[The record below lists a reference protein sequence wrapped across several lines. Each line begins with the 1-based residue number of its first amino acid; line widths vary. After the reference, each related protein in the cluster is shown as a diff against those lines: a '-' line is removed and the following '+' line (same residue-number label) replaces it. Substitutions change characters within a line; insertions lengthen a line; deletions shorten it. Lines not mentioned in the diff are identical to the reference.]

1 MSAVIDTNPPALVV
15 QGGLEGIEATG
26 CLPSPGGVALEVM
39 RLCQS
44 EETSLAK
51 LARVVQSDPAL
62 TARLIKASNA
72 PALAR
77 SRPTL
82 AIRDA
87 LMVLGMP
94 VVRQFALGFSL
105 ISGHKTGAC
114 KGFDY
119 GHFWSRSLLAALSA
133 QTVGARVRIMA
144 TEELFTCGLLADIGR
159 LALASLFPMDYA
171 ELLRGADGRSEAEI
185 AALERERFAT
195 DRDQLTQA
203 LLGKWG
209 FPKTLVAG
217 IEARRD
223 SGSLT
228 HGESSRVRQIA
239 DSLRLADRIAD
250 ACLADEDARRSQL
263 APLLLDAARLGL
275 DADALTAI
283 SKEVLAEWREW
294 GRILILPDQKKG
306 GELRFTEE
314 IDPEAGG
321 KADATEEVSA
331 APVALLVGDQDASL
345 KLLATVVSRCGFCI
359 RAVRNGRE
367 ALEQVM
373 HLRPRLV
380 ITDWAMPEMDGFGLL
395 RALRDTRV
403 GRGIYVIMLTAKED
417 DEHLSRIFGAGADDY
432 FTQPLVPRVIEARL
446 RAARRIV
453 GQQEELGR
461 DVDEIRRFASE
472 LAVNNRKLQTAVM
485 TDPLTGLPNRR
496 YAMERIEQE
505 WAAARRR
512 NVPMACIVV
521 DVDHFKR
528 VNDTYGHDAGDNVLH
543 GIAQRLRSATR
554 LQDAVCRVGGEE
566 FLVICPD
573 TTEADAWAH
582 AERLRALV
590 ADLRHEDLPRGT
602 PLTISLGVAS
612 VIPGSG
618 SSAELV
624 KMADRAVYLAKA
636 QGRNRSARAPVVT
649 ALRA

>member
-1 MSAVIDTNPPALVV
+1 
-15 QGGLEGIEATG
+15 
-26 CLPSPGGVALEVM
+26 
-39 RLCQS
+39 
-44 EETSLAK
+44 
-51 LARVVQSDPAL
+51 
-62 TARLIKASNA
+62 
-72 PALAR
+72 
-77 SRPTL
+77 
-82 AIRDA
+82 
-87 LMVLGMP
+87 
-94 VVRQFALGFSL
+94 
-105 ISGHKTGAC
+105 
-114 KGFDY
+114 
-119 GHFWSRSLLAALSA
+119 
-133 QTVGARVRIMA
+133 
-144 TEELFTCGLLADIGR
+144 
-159 LALASLFPMDYA
+159 
-171 ELLRGADGRSEAEI
+171 
-185 AALERERFAT
+185 
-195 DRDQLTQA
+195 
-203 LLGKWG
+203 
-209 FPKTLVAG
+209 VAG

-223 SGSLT
+223 PGSLT
-228 HGESSRVRQIA
+228 HGESGRVRQIA
-239 DSLRLADRIAD
+239 DSLRLAERIAE
-250 ACLADEDARRSQL
+250 ACLSDEDARRSQL

-283 SKEVLAEWREW
+283 SKEVLLEWREW
-294 GRILILPDQKKG
+294 GRILTLPEQKKG

-314 IDPEAGG
+314 IDPDAGG
-321 KADATEEVSA
+321 KADAAEEVAA

-345 KLLATVVSRCGFCI
+345 KLLAGVVSRCGFC
-359 RAVRNGRE
+359 VRTVSNGCE

-380 ITDWAMPEMDGFGLL
+380 ITDSAMPEMDGFALL
-395 RALRDTRV
+395 RALRDTRF

-432 FTQPLVPRVIEARL
+432 FTQPLVPRIIEARL

-512 NVPMACIVV
+512 KVPIACIVV

-528 VNDTYGHDAGDNVLH
+528 VNDTYGHDAGDTVLRSV
-543 GIAQRLRSATR
+543 AQRLRSATR

-602 PLTISLGVAS
+602 QLTISLGVAS

-636 QGRNRSARAPVVT
+636 QGRNRSARAPVAT

>member
-1 MSAVIDTNPPALVV
+1 MNATIDTNQPTLLAR
-15 QGGLEGIEATG
+15 GGLESIEATG
-26 CLPSPGGVALEVM
+26 RLPSPSGVALEVM
-39 RLCQS
+39 RLCRS

-62 TARLIKASNA
+62 SARLIRAANA

-105 ISGHKTGAC
+105 ISGNKSGSC
-114 KGFDY
+114 EGFDY
-119 GHFWSRSLLAALSA
+119 GHFWSRSLLAALAA
-133 QTVGARVRIMA
+133 QTVGARVRVMA

-159 LALASLFPMDYA
+159 LALASLFPKEYSA
-171 ELLRGADGRSEAEI
+171 LLLGARGRSGADV

-195 DRDQLTQA
+195 DHDELTLA

-209 FPKTLVAG
+209 FPKTLVMA

-223 SGSLT
+223 PGRLGDGGSG
-228 HGESSRVRQIA
+228 RVRQIA
-239 DSLRLADRIAD
+239 DSLRLAERVAD

-283 SKEVLAEWREW
+283 SKEVLAEWSEW
-294 GRILILPDQKKG
+294 GSILKLPGQHKVSELTFDERMG
-306 GELRFTEE
+306 AGSGEFDAAAAT
-314 IDPEAGG
+314 D
-321 KADATEEVSA
+321 ADV
-331 APVALLVGDQDASL
+331 PLALLVDDDDAHRN
-345 KLLATVVSRCGFCI
+345 LLATLVGRCGFRVRI
-359 RAVRNGRE
+359 ARNGSE
-367 ALEQVM
+367 ALEQAM

-380 ITDWAMPEMDGFGLL
+380 ITGWGMPEMDAVDLV
-395 RALRDTRV
+395 RALRETRF
-403 GRGIYVIMLTAKED
+403 GRGIYAIVFTALED
-417 DEHLSRIFGAGADDY
+417 EDHLGKIFSAGADDY

-472 LAVNNRKLQTAVM
+472 LAVNNRKLQKAVM

-496 YAMERIEQE
+496 HAIERIEQE
-505 WAAARRR
+505 WSAARRR
-512 NVPMACIVV
+512 KGPLACIVV

-528 VNDTYGHDAGDNVLH
+528 VNDTYGHDAGDTVLCN
-543 GIAQRLRSATR
+543 IAQRLRSATR
-554 LQDAVCRVGGEE
+554 LQDAVCRIGGEE
-566 FLVICPD
+566 FLVICPE
-573 TTEADAWAH
+573 TTEADALAH
-582 AERLRALV
+582 AERLRVLV
-590 ADLRHEDLPRGT
+590 AELHQAGLPREAH
-602 PLTISLGVAS
+602 PTISLGVAS
-612 VIPGSG
+612 MIPDGG
-618 SSAELV
+618 SSAELL
-624 KMADRAVYLAKA
+624 KNADRAVYLAKA
-636 QGRNRSARAPVVT
+636 QGRNRSARLPVESSGQV
-649 ALRA
+649 